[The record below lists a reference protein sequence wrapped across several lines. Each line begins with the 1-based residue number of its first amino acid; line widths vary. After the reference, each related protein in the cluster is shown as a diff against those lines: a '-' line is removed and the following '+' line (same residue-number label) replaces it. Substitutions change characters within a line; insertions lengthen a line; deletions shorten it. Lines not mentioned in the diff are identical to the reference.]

1 MRNKSENASAY
12 SGEGNGAPLLYT
24 YVPKENTVERDGLL
38 STRLTAEG
46 YRKYMDRFGTKERE
60 DTLRALDRS
69 IPGFQRSKSI
79 SFLPSPIPDDADPKL
94 VDFARRNRLYRV
106 DAAQLLAAGMV
117 RKAVVADKTFK
128 YPEADLSKPMRIDWK
143 KKKAGRYLF
152 SNVPHLFL
160 ETAGGRI
167 PPEFVTAL

>member
-1 MRNKSENASAY
+1 MVEVLCNFHLIYSIMNFMQASI
-12 SGEGNGAPLLYT
+12 
-24 YVPKENTVERDGLL
+24 V
-38 STRLTAEG
+38 
-46 YRKYMDRFGTKERE
+46 
-60 DTLRALDRS
+60 
-69 IPGFQRSKSI
+69 
-79 SFLPSPIPDDADPKL
+79 
-94 VDFARRNRLYRV
+94 YRV

-117 RKAVVADKTFK
+117 RKAVVADKTLK